1 MDHLKSKVCLRPAFI
16 LSKLVCCARRMHTS
30 LITPYSLTES
40 SPHCRSSIRKPYT
53 RHAPLHPVPRTVH
66 ITVSVISQDR
76 VALDIAGMLL
86 APPASSKSETFILH
100 CSAGRHV
107 PITRQ
112 RGPLY
117 AVSITQKLRKLTA
130 LTPEP
135 PFPSHSRRNPAFCS
149 PCNKAPPAT
158 TTLTTPPPSVA
169 GTRSRFPFFY
179 VCRRASQRGRTAS
192 RVLCSIRGVCPGA
205 AGATSLLRN
214 DHVPALGAPHG
225 YLRGVP

>member
-1 MDHLKSKVCLRPAFI
+1 
-16 LSKLVCCARRMHTS
+16 
-30 LITPYSLTES
+30 
-40 SPHCRSSIRKPYT
+40 
-53 RHAPLHPVPRTVH
+53 
-66 ITVSVISQDR
+66 
-76 VALDIAGMLL
+76 MLL
-86 APPASSKSETFILH
+86 APPASSKSKTFILH
-100 CSAGRHV
+100 CSARRHV
-107 PITRQ
+107 LTTGR

-117 AVSITQKLRKLTA
+117 AVFITQKLRKLTTPA
-130 LTPEP
+130 LEP
-135 PFPSHSRRNPAFCS
+135 PFPSHSRRNPAFRS
-149 PCNKAPPAT
+149 PCSKASPAT

-205 AGATSLLRN
+205 ASATSLLRN